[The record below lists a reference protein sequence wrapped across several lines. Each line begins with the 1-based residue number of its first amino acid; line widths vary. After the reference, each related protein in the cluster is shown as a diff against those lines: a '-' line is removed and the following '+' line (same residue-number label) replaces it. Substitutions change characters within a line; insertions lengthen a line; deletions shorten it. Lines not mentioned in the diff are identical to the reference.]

1 VVKPAPHLIR
11 WFLKTFGYGGITL
24 PPFGIYILAERL
36 DEEELVRHEKVH
48 WSQYE
53 RMGLLTFY
61 LSYLFG
67 LIRYGYKNHPM
78 ELEANGL
85 RNKT

>member
-1 VVKPAPHLIR
+1 MLKPAPHLIR

-53 RMGLLTFY
+53 RMGALKFY
-61 LSYLFG
+61 GAYLIG
-67 LIRYGYKNHPM
+67 LIRYGYHNHPM
-78 ELEANGL
+78 EKEARGEA
-85 RNKT
+85 